1 MTCQLPFANCQ
12 FKKIGIVKNI
22 NKMKEIKAFIKPKKV
37 QVVVKSLRYAGF
49 ESVTLSKGEG
59 TGAYKDPDASP
70 LLDFRFTDS
79 PIVKLEL
86 VCQNEEMDKAVQLI
100 CGKAQTPEPGDGII
114 YVSEIDDA
122 YRIKTGKS
130 IKKFDMK

>member
-1 MTCQLPFANCQ
+1 
-12 FKKIGIVKNI
+12 
-22 NKMKEIKAFIKPKKV
+22 MKEVKAFIKPKKV
-37 QVVVKSLRYAGF
+37 QIVVDSLRDAGF

-59 TGAYKDPDASP
+59 TGAHKDPEASP
-70 LLDFRFTDS
+70 SLDFHFTDS

-86 VCQNEEMDKAVQLI
+86 VCQNEEMEKAVQLI
-100 CGKAQTPEPGDGII
+100 CGKAKTPDPGDGII

-130 IKKFDMK
+130 IKRFDMK

>member
-1 MTCQLPFANCQ
+1 
-12 FKKIGIVKNI
+12 
-22 NKMKEIKAFIKPKKV
+22 MKEIKAFIKPKRV
-37 QVVVKSLRYAGF
+37 QVVVKSLRDAGF

-59 TGAYKDPDASP
+59 TGAHKEPDASP
-70 LLDFRFTDS
+70 SLGFHFTDS

-86 VCQNEEMDKAVQLI
+86 VCQNEEVEKAVQLI
-100 CGKAQTPEPGDGII
+100 CGKAKTPEPGDGII

-130 IKKFDMK
+130 IKRFDMK

>member
-1 MTCQLPFANCQ
+1 
-12 FKKIGIVKNI
+12 
-22 NKMKEIKAFIKPKKV
+22 MKEIKAFIKHKKV
-37 QVVVKSLRYAGF
+37 QVVVKSLRDAGF

-59 TGAYKDPDASP
+59 TGAHKDSDASP
-70 LLDFRFTDS
+70 SLDFHFTDS

-86 VCQNEEMDKAVQLI
+86 VCQNEETDKAVQLI

-130 IKKFDMK
+130 IKRFDMK

>member
-1 MTCQLPFANCQ
+1 
-12 FKKIGIVKNI
+12 
-22 NKMKEIKAFIKPKKV
+22 MKEVKAFIKPKKV
-37 QVVVKSLRYAGF
+37 QIVVDSLRDAGF

-59 TGAYKDPDASP
+59 TGAHKDPDASP
-70 LLDFRFTDS
+70 SLDFHFTDS

-100 CGKAQTPEPGDGII
+100 CGKAKTPEPGDGII

-122 YRIKTGKS
+122 YRIKTCAS
-130 IKKFDMK
+130 LKK

>member
-1 MTCQLPFANCQ
+1 MPIAN
-12 FKKIGIVKNI
+12 FDEKLNNPKNT
-22 NKMKEIKAFIKPKKV
+22 KMMKEIKAFIKPKRV
-37 QVVVKSLRYAGF
+37 QVVVESLRDAGF

-59 TGAYKDPDASP
+59 TGAHKDPDASP
-70 LLDFRFTDS
+70 SLDFHFTDS

-114 YVSEIDDA
+114 YVSEIEDA

-130 IKKFDMK
+130 IKRFDMK